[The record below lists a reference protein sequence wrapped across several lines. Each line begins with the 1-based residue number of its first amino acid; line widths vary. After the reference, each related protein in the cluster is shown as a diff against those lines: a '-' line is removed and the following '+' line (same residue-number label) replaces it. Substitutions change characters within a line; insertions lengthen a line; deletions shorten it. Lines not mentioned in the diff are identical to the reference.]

1 MKKYNKLIIGGELDM
16 NGKQLSE
23 FVSEF
28 RDKYIGKQMDIQ
40 EIKKLLNDNYQTK
53 INDIIEDKNIVSIDI
68 EPVNIQD
75 HEMNICI
82 NRLNVITR
90 KDIITYLVA
99 EQETTSVMINSVKQK
114 YYFDKEN
121 ELFVSSVKMDEKIAL
136 FNACY
141 ETMIKYNGE
150 FFYQDRC
157 ATEEETIEFN
167 DKIFDE
173 IVNSGK
179 TIQEI
184 KKIYSESEEC
194 EEESR

>member
-1 MKKYNKLIIGGELDM
+1 
-16 NGKQLSE
+16 
-23 FVSEF
+23 
-28 RDKYIGKQMDIQ
+28 
-40 EIKKLLNDNYQTK
+40 
-53 INDIIEDKNIVSIDI
+53 
-68 EPVNIQD
+68 
-75 HEMNICI
+75 
-82 NRLNVITR
+82 
-90 KDIITYLVA
+90 
-99 EQETTSVMINSVKQK
+99 
-114 YYFDKEN
+114 
-121 ELFVSSVKMDEKIAL
+121 MDEKIAL